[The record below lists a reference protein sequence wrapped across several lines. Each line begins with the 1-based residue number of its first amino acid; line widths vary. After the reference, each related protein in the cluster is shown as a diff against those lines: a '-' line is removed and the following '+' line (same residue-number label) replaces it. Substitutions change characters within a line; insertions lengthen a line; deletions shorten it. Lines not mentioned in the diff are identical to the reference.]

1 VISWINF
8 IILVLSTI
16 GVLYFY
22 VISVGPAALEQ
33 KIGQIA
39 YQRCARYRW
48 ITGSLMGV
56 TTANYVIYTFYPLP
70 IGLPETFPWS
80 YWVSAIIAMLIAI
93 PSGYLML
100 RGVKDAGEETMKPK
114 KEHTLYCGIYE
125 KIRHPQALGEM
136 PLYWVFAFLC
146 NSPFLVL
153 YSFIWIPVFYW
164 MCKAEERDLLLRY
177 GVAYQEYMAR
187 TGMYLPKRV

>member
-1 VISWINF
+1 VIAWINF

-22 VISVGPAALEQ
+22 VRSVSPAALEQ
-33 KIGQIA
+33 KIGLIA
-39 YQRCARYRW
+39 YQRCAIYRW
-48 ITGSLMGV
+48 IAGSLMGV
-56 TTANYVIYTFYPLP
+56 TTANYVIYAFYPLQT
-70 IGLPETFPWS
+70 GLPETFPWS
-80 YWVSAIIAMLIAI
+80 YGVSVSIAMLIAI

-100 RGVKDAGEETMKPK
+100 RGVKDAGEETLKPK
-114 KEHTLYCGIYE
+114 KEHTLYHGIYE

-164 MCKAEERDLLLRY
+164 MCKAEEHDLLLRY
-177 GVAYQEYMAR
+177 GVAYEEYMAR
-187 TGMYLPKRV
+187 TGMYLPRRV